1 MTSRQEK
8 IKDIY
13 QSILVSLEKTVVVAK
28 ILCYMEKAFGGFEQN
43 IASIAFL
50 CFLHSLSSWEIAGLL

>member
-13 QSILVSLEKTVVVAK
+13 QSILVSLEKTVVAK
-28 ILCYMEKAFGGFEQN
+28 ILCYMEKALGGFEQN